1 MEILGNLWRLLDLT
15 LFTVDATAIDIKNI
29 LVLCVILG
37 LTWGIG
43 RRVRRIIQDLAAED
57 DQPNAPTQYAFGAI
71 IHYLIV
77 IIGSY
82 IGFRT
87 LGFDLDALL
96 VVLGALGIGI
106 GFGLQSI
113 VNNFASGLILLAE
126 RPIKVGIGDVVEVNG
141 QLGTVEHLGA
151 RATTLRKFDHTQAVV
166 PNADF
171 LSSVVINW
179 SLDDR
184 RIRLDFSVHVSY
196 GANTTLVEQTILDT
210 VNGHTAVLEDPEP
223 RVFFRDFGDSA
234 FEFWVMAWVAD
245 LTDRFQ
251 TISEL
256 HHAICASFREQGIEI
271 PFPQQDV
278 HLRSTHAADELPQAT

>member
-1 MEILGNLWRLLDLT
+1 METFRNLWRLLDLT
-15 LFTVDATAIDIKNI
+15 LFTIADTTVDAKNI
-29 LVLCVILG
+29 FVLCVILG
-37 LTWGIG
+37 LSWAAA
-43 RRVRRIIQDLAAED
+43 RRIRRIIQDHAMED
-57 DQPNAPTQYAFGAI
+57 EHPSAPAQFALGAMV
-71 IHYLIV
+71 HHLIV
-77 IIGSY
+77 IIGAY

-87 LGFDLDALL
+87 LGFNLDAVL
-96 VVLGALGIGI
+96 VVLGALGLGI

-113 VNNFASGLILLAE
+113 INNFVSGLILLAE
-126 RPIKVGIGDVVEVNG
+126 RPIKIGMGDVIEVNG
-141 QLGTVEHLGA
+141 HLGTVEHLGS
-151 RATTLRKFDHTQAVV
+151 RATTLRKFDHTQAII
-166 PNADF
+166 PNADL

-184 RIRLDFSVHVSY
+184 RIRLDFDVHVSY